1 MTKVVVVQLFSLLV
15 SYTSF
20 CDKYVWIWRQNV
32 IQVWHSPPSPPILWT
47 IILLLPLCNFLRFWL
62 KLLLSNFLFVC
73 FKLEAGQIKESAEL
87 WASQKES
94 KHHPALK
101 SFVSIQFLSHIWLN
115 LIIENWLC
123 WPMILVPIDLRKK
136 YLDRIWTEN
145 YIINIDFSSFVK

>member
-32 IQVWHSPPSPPILWT
+32 IQVWHSPPSPLILWT

-73 FKLEAGQIKESAEL
+73 FKLEARQIKESAEL

-101 SFVSIQFLSHIWLN
+101 SFVSIQFLSHMVYGWILSSKIDSVGLWFWRQFIRERNRQNMNRKLYNKHWL
-115 LIIENWLC
+115 
-123 WPMILVPIDLRKK
+123 
-136 YLDRIWTEN
+136 
-145 YIINIDFSSFVK
+145 